1 MNHLQTLYHDTAL
14 ETIKELHFALGVA
27 LQEGI
32 KDEESLNEVSASVGI
47 LGVKLMRELARYSVL
62 KVHNCAPGPYG
73 SEVE

>member
-1 MNHLQTLYHDTAL
+1 MNHLQSLYHDTAL
-14 ETIKELHFALGVA
+14 ETIKELHFALEVA

-32 KDEESLNEVSASVGI
+32 KTEESRGEVSASLGI

-62 KVHNCAPGPYG
+62 MTHNCAPGPYG

>member
-1 MNHLQTLYHDTAL
+1 MNHLQSLYHDTAL
-14 ETIKELHFALGVA
+14 ETIKELHFALEVA

-32 KDEESLNEVSASVGI
+32 KTEESLNEVSASVGI

-62 KVHNCAPGPYG
+62 KVHNCEPGPYG